1 MEESY
6 CGPITI
12 LCAFCVT
19 PFACCCP
26 CDRRDVF
33 VPLPQPVGPQGTY
46 APTAPPQPMQM
57 YGQQPAY
64 GQQPVYGQPAMP
76 PPQYYP
82 QQQPPPTYYP
92 SKV

>member
-1 MEESY
+1 M
-6 CGPITI
+6 
-12 LCAFCVT
+12 
-19 PFACCCP
+19 
-26 CDRRDVF
+26 F
-33 VPLPQPVGPQGTY
+33 VPLQHPGGLPGTY

-57 YGQQPAY
+57 HGQQPAY

-82 QQQPPPTYYP
+82 QQPPPPTYYP